1 MVARSADN
9 RYSIKY
15 VLKSLTRH
23 WAGAGAGTA
32 GAGAGG
38 GDKEPMA

>member
-23 WAGAGAGTA
+23 WAGAGTGA

>member
-23 WAGAGAGTA
+23 WAGAGAG
-32 GAGAGG
+32 AGAGG

>member
-23 WAGAGAGTA
+23 WAGASAG
-32 GAGAGG
+32 GGAGG

>member
-23 WAGAGAGTA
+23 WAGAGTG
-32 GAGAGG
+32 GCAGG

>member
-23 WAGAGAGTA
+23 WPGAGT
-32 GAGAGG
+32 GTGGGG

>member
-23 WAGAGAGTA
+23 WAGAGSAGT
-32 GAGAGG
+32 GAGG

>member
-23 WAGAGAGTA
+23 WAGAGT